1 MAAIS
6 RCVAALLFLGLL
18 LGLLLGSGAVAALA
32 ADRQPLLQEGKKTLY
47 ERVVSHPG
55 AKLYAGPEEGAAVV
69 KPEVKTFTALYVY
82 ARQGSRLEV
91 GASSTAADGWLDA
104 AAATPWPQALTM
116 LFTERGSRS
125 PVLFFKD
132 HEAIVATCTDN
143 ALDAKL
149 EQYAAAITAA
159 KAGQTIPADLPVIA
173 AEPSDAEGAVS
184 RNRFYLM
191 PLFGVDTR
199 FPGTQLIEVASID
212 PGSGGAKAA
221 AGGGGPL
228 QAKNAAPAE
237 LSTAVA
243 FVIDTT
249 ISMRPYIEQ
258 SLAVIRNIYNA
269 LENSPHKGKVAFAVV
284 AFRNS
289 TAATPGLEYTSKV
302 VSDFKTV
309 SDRRSLEDALAV
321 VREATASSHSF
332 DEDSLSGVKTAV
344 DSLSWQQYGSRVM
357 LLVSDAG
364 PLAGADKYSATR
376 MEPSEIADYL
386 RTKGIW
392 LTAVHVKSPSGKKDH
407 PYAAKAY
414 KDLARMSDGTVSYLG
429 IDATT
434 PQHGAAQFD
443 QIGKTLA
450 QGYLG
455 LVTATAEGKLLQK
468 PKEEPVAQDPEA
480 RAKQLADISG
490 YAMQLEFLGAK
501 RQNQAPSVVRAWIAD
516 TDLGALAKGLPNPP
530 ATAEPAVLLTKNQL
544 SDLSKRLKI
553 VLDEATT
560 SQRLG
565 NTGFFQSIIS
575 AAAQLT
581 RDPSRFSAAPGL
593 NLAQTGVLG
602 EYLDGLPYKS
612 DILGMTEADWYN
624 KSVGEQTQF
633 INRLRS
639 RIARYDEYDKDR
651 GNWESF
657 GSPNAGDWVYR
668 VPLTVLP

>member
-1 MAAIS
+1 MPAIL
-6 RCVAALLFLGLL
+6 RCVAALLLLTALG
-18 LGLLLGSGAVAALA
+18 AAAAAA
-32 ADRQPLLQEGKKTLY
+32 ADRQPLLQEGKKTLF

-55 AKLYAGPEEGAAVV
+55 AKLYAGPDEGAAVV
-69 KPEVKTFTALYVY
+69 RPEVKTFTALYVY
-82 ARQGSRLEV
+82 TRQGARLEV
-91 GASSTAADGWLDA
+91 GASTTAADGWIDA

-132 HEAIVATCTDN
+132 HESIVATCTDN

-149 EQYAAAITAA
+149 EQYAAAIAA
-159 KAGQTIPADLPVIA
+159 SKAGQTIPADLPVIA

-191 PLFGVDTR
+191 PLFGVDAR
-199 FPGTQLIEVASID
+199 FAPGTQLIEVASID
-212 PGSGGAKAA
+212 PGSSGAKAG
-221 AGGGGPL
+221 AGAGGGPL
-228 QAKNAAPAE
+228 QAPNAAPGE

-258 SLAVIRNIYNA
+258 SLAVIRSIYNA

-289 TAATPGLEYTSKV
+289 TAAAPGLEYTSKV

-309 SDRRSLEDALAV
+309 SDRRSLEEALAV

-376 MEPSEIADYL
+376 MDPSEVADYL
-386 RTKGIW
+386 RAKGIW

-414 KDLARMSDGTVSYLG
+414 KDLARMSDGTVSYLA

-434 PQHGAAQFD
+434 PQHGAEQFD
-443 QIGKTLA
+443 HIGKTLA

-468 PKEEPVAQDPEA
+468 PKEEPAAQDPEA
-480 RAKQLADISG
+480 RAKQLAEISG

-516 TDLGALAKGLPNPP
+516 TDLGALAKGVTNPP

-581 RDPSRFSAAPGL
+581 RDPSRFSSAPGL